1 MRIPG
6 DQNGKGLREEALLKS
21 GLVNR
26 RMCILH
32 WGRAARAKYA
42 LHACSGAEGEW
53 WGVSKKLNQSEGY
66 RQIMR
71 EIFLKTLLGRLSII
85 Q

>member
-32 WGRAARAKYA
+32 WG
-42 LHACSGAEGEW
+42 SGAEGEW

-71 EIFLKTLLGRLSII
+71 EIFLKTLLGRLGII

>member
-1 MRIPG
+1 MRIHG

-26 RMCILH
+26 RICILY

-42 LHACSGAEGEW
+42 LHACSRVEGEW
-53 WGVSKKLNQSEGY
+53 WGVSEKLNQSEDQ
-66 RQIMR
+66 RQITR
-71 EIFLKTLLGRLSII
+71 EIF
-85 Q
+85 